1 MLGGLTNLL
10 RRTLGSSNRVVGGW
24 DENSF
29 VQEKTDSTGCLASP
43 VYRPRGKFQEVAGV
57 RLAEL
62 DPSSQS
68 RDRSGGDKPLQGLT
82 LPRTGIVLLILSS
95 IDIAGLMGA
104 LKARGLRS
112 AMVPLEKKL
121 RDIVSD
127 WKPPAVILQA
137 GVPEWGALLRFLVQR
152 DIPIVLLGTP
162 ERLARAQ
169 RDGEATVH
177 LLLDSEPTYIAEVT
191 ELVIGPGISRGLP
204 ESIDLGVVKIN
215 LRSRIAKIEG
225 ETVELPRMEFDLLV
239 ELALRPGQPVESSEL
254 LRRLWPQTAN
264 ATSDDVHSH
273 VFRLR
278 QAIGDHRRTEP
289 LIATRRGFGYL
300 LDLDSVKVE

>member
-1 MLGGLTNLL
+1 LAKL
-10 RRTLGSSNRVVGGW
+10 
-24 DENSF
+24 DQSF
-29 VQEKTDSTGCLASP
+29 P
-43 VYRPRGKFQEVAGV
+43 
-57 RLAEL
+57 
-62 DPSSQS
+62 S
-68 RDRSGGDKPLQGLT
+68 RDRSEGDRPLQGRT
-82 LPRTGIVLLILSS
+82 RPRTGIILLILDSS
-95 IDIAGLMGA
+95 MDIAAIMGA
-104 LKARGLRS
+104 LRARGLKS

-121 RDIVSD
+121 KDIVSD

-137 GVPEWGALLRFLVQR
+137 GVPEWAALLRFLGR
-152 DIPIVLLGTP
+152 REIPIVLLGAP
-162 ERLARAQ
+162 EHLVRAQ
-169 RDGEATVH
+169 QDCAATVH
-177 LLLDSEPTYIAEVT
+177 LLLDSEPIYIAEVT

-215 LRSRIAKIEG
+215 LRRRMAEIEG

-264 ATSDDVHSH
+264 ATGDDVHSH

-278 QAIGDHRRTEP
+278 QAIGDNRRTGP
-289 LIATRRGFGYL
+289 LIATRRGYGYL

>member
-1 MLGGLTNLL
+1 M
-10 RRTLGSSNRVVGGW
+10 
-24 DENSF
+24 
-29 VQEKTDSTGCLASP
+29 
-43 VYRPRGKFQEVAGV
+43 
-57 RLAEL
+57 
-62 DPSSQS
+62 
-68 RDRSGGDKPLQGLT
+68 PLQGRT
-82 LPRTGIVLLILSS
+82 RPRTGIILLILDSS
-95 IDIAGLMGA
+95 MDIAAIMGA
-104 LKARGLRS
+104 LKARGLKS

-137 GVPEWGALLRFLVQR
+137 GVPDWAELLRFLGQR
-152 DIPIVLLGTP
+152 EIPIVLLGGP
-162 ERLARAQ
+162 EHLGRAQ
-169 RDGEATVH
+169 RDGAATVH
-177 LLLDSEPTYIAEVT
+177 LLLDSEPIYIAEVT

-215 LRSRIAKIEG
+215 LRSRLAEIEG
-225 ETVELPRMEFDLLV
+225 EAVELPRMEFDLLV
-239 ELALRPGQPVESSEL
+239 ELALQPGQPVESSEL

-264 ATSDDVHSH
+264 ATGDDVHSH

-289 LIATRRGFGYL
+289 LIATRRGYGYL